1 MPKCVKCFGL
11 YHPDW
16 CVEENIRG
24 DEVIICCFCKM
35 DKNELTVV
43 DDNDKI
49 VEVITKEQAKKN
61 YLKFLDDLSKKPKI
75 AEILV
80 KDKV

>member
-1 MPKCVKCFGL
+1 
-11 YHPDW
+11 
-16 CVEENIRG
+16 
-24 DEVIICCFCKM
+24 M